1 MSLTCGKSP
10 FTEMS
15 SKNASDTKELCQ
27 LEPSQCKDR
36 RGPTGLVLPSML
48 DILNSAQNGEFFTC
62 VNSNSKQMITEDKPK
77 RTSICSNDSNDS
89 SSCVALPTED
99 PQLLKVILAAIFII
113 IFVATGIVVF
123 IWR

>member
-15 SKNASDTKELCQ
+15 SKDVSDTKTLCE
-27 LEPSQCKDR
+27 LEPSKCEGR

-48 DILNSAQNGEFFTC
+48 DILNSAQNGEFLTC
-62 VNSNSKQMITEDKPK
+62 VNPNSKKMITEDKPK
-77 RTSICSNDSNDS
+77 RTSICFNDSNDS
-89 SSCVALPTED
+89 SSCGALPTED
-99 PQLLKVILAAIFII
+99 SQLLKNILAAIFII